1 MLLHIHSVLPI
12 QAAVN
17 STPWQ
22 TLTPPGRILCAGLGV
37 FAIALTP
44 NGQWLTWL
52 VYGLAVLGLVIL
64 SQINLGEL
72 GKRLVVELLFLNV
85 IILGTLFRSGGDV
98 VWSYGLIR
106 ITSQGLVI
114 MGSVA
119 AKMLLSLILLNIL
132 TLTTSVSDLIHGLA
146 RLKVPP
152 LLIGVLG
159 AMYRYLGLLISEFQA
174 THRAAQAR
182 NLMTTPGTIRLV
194 ISHSIGSL
202 FIRTYERGE
211 RIYQAMAARGS
222 GIAHNFAVSPYDPTD
237 SRPDCYAL
245 MVTVLIAVAGQV
257 SHYL

>member
-1 MLLHIHSVLPI
+1 MLFHIHPVLPI
-12 QAAVN
+12 QARVH
-17 STPWQ
+17 STHWQ
-22 TLTPPGRILCAGLGV
+22 ALTPPGRILCVGLGV

-52 VYGLAVLGLVIL
+52 VYGFAVLGLVGM
-64 SQINLGEL
+64 SRINLGNL
-72 GKRLVVELLFLNV
+72 GKRLAVELLFLNV
-85 IILGTLFRSGGDV
+85 ILIGTLFRSGGDV

-119 AKMLLSLILLNIL
+119 CKMFLSLMLLNIL
-132 TLTTSVSDLIHGLA
+132 TLTTSVSDLIHGLG
-146 RLKVPP
+146 RLNVPP

-174 THRAAQAR
+174 TQRAAQAR
-182 NLMTTPGTIRLV
+182 NLMTNPAMIRLV

-211 RIYQAMAARGS
+211 RIYQAMAARGA
-222 GIAHNFAVSPYDPTD
+222 GIAHTLAPLPYQPLKTPLD
-237 SRPDCYAL
+237 SYGL
-245 MVTVLIAVAGQV
+245 ILTVLIVLAGQV

>member
-1 MLLHIHSVLPI
+1 MLLHIHSVLTASVRV
-12 QAAVN
+12 QA
-17 STPWQ
+17 SPWQ

-52 VYGLAVLGLVIL
+52 VYGLAVLGLVGI
-64 SQINLGEL
+64 SRINLGNL
-72 GKRLVVELLFLNV
+72 GKRLAVELLFLNV
-85 IILGTLFRSGGDV
+85 VILGTLFRSGGDV
-98 VWSYGLIR
+98 VWSFGLIR

-119 AKMLLSLILLNIL
+119 CKLFLSLMLLNIL
-132 TLTTSVSDLIHGLA
+132 TLTTTVSDLIHGLG

-182 NLMTTPGTIRLV
+182 NLMTNPALIRLV

-211 RIYQAMAARGS
+211 RVYQAMAARGA
-222 GIAHNFAVSPYDPTD
+222 GIALAPTTIPYHPTQSPL
-237 SRPDCYAL
+237 DCVAL
-245 MVTVLIAVAGQV
+245 IVTVLIILAGQV
-257 SHYL
+257 FHYL